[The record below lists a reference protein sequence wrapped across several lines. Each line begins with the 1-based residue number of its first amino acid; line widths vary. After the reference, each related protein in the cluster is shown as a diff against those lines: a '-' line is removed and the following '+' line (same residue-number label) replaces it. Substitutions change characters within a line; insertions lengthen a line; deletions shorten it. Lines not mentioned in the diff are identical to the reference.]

1 MQLARQRVSSS
12 LQGVYHILVI
22 HLGFLC
28 IMRGQQLL
36 GLYCRLV
43 GRNRL
48 LNLLINLLLLVVGLI
63 VWLLWLHIHLI
74 GRFGAHNLIIHTMLV
89 IGLVLVVTALLA
101 TLPLVLKYLLWRAG
115 FKHVQLRYIHPL
127 RMAGFYIVRDTQLS
141 YVRRIHFQLND
152 LRLCTFQLMRR
163 PATPKACY

>member
-1 MQLARQRVSSS
+1 
-12 LQGVYHILVI
+12 
-22 HLGFLC
+22 
-28 IMRGQQLL
+28 
-36 GLYCRLV
+36 
-43 GRNRL
+43 
-48 LNLLINLLLLVVGLI
+48 
-63 VWLLWLHIHLI
+63 
-74 GRFGAHNLIIHTMLV
+74 MLV

-115 FKHVQLRYIHPL
+115 FKHVQLRYIHPF

>member
-74 GRFGAHNLIIHTMLV
+74 GRFGAHNLII
-89 IGLVLVVTALLA
+89 
-101 TLPLVLKYLLWRAG
+101 R
-115 FKHVQLRYIHPL
+115 
-127 RMAGFYIVRDTQLS
+127 
-141 YVRRIHFQLND
+141 
-152 LRLCTFQLMRR
+152 C
-163 PATPKACY
+163 